1 MLGGISPPA
10 WSICRLTPD
19 HHLTTTVQLHLK
31 MPKKP
36 IVTTNNRLFPVLGAS
51 VQNRQILRF
60 NASLYRPVVVLRCQV
75 PGVRIP
81 SGALK
86 KRIAMYFCNALFGLM
101 LFWFQ
106 NHFSSLSSS
115 TSVYCLFAGFSFLSL
130 FIVVRIGTVVREV
143 GFLFTKASY
152 SIAASDRLCKTCPI
166 SALMQTDCRSI
177 SCGQTACPWLMQT

>member
-1 MLGGISPPA
+1 MVYQREMVRIRIALLHQEQYLMRCCSFCFAWILWGSKREDSNSPCPA
-10 WSICRLTPD
+10 AW
-19 HHLTTTVQLHLK
+19 
-31 MPKKP
+31 
-36 IVTTNNRLFPVLGAS
+36 
-51 VQNRQILRF
+51 
-60 NASLYRPVVVLRCQV
+60 
-75 PGVRIP
+75 RIP
-81 SGALK
+81 SGAIK

-106 NHFSSLSSS
+106 NHFSSLSSA

-130 FIVVRIGTVVREV
+130 FIVVRIDTVVRDV

>member
-1 MLGGISPPA
+1 MIIVYAEGVYVDHRYYENQYEDTVIGTGNTAGSDARYRGLGNPFE
-10 WSICRLTPD
+10 RT
-19 HHLTTTVQLHLK
+19 
-31 MPKKP
+31 
-36 IVTTNNRLFPVLGAS
+36 
-51 VQNRQILRF
+51 
-60 NASLYRPVVVLRCQV
+60 
-75 PGVRIP
+75 
-81 SGALK
+81 K

-106 NHFSSLSSS
+106 NHFSSLSSAA
-115 TSVYCLFAGFSFLSL
+115 SVYCLFAGFSFLSL